1 MTMLEKIPA
10 LSDGDLAS
18 LLANATRLSETGSKR
33 QQDAANELIPA
44 LNDET
49 EQRRAAKAAIAAARP
64 KTRKKA
70 AAVAPVVVANEAD
83 DEDDA

>member
-1 MTMLEKIPA
+1 MSMLEKIPA

-18 LLANATRLSETGSKR
+18 LLVNATRLSETGSKR

-44 LNDET
+44 INEET
-49 EQRRAAKAAIAAARP
+49 ASRSAAKAAIAAAKP

-70 AAVAPVVVANEAD
+70 AVVAPVVVAEEPDED
-83 DEDDA
+83 DED